1 MIYFVHVDV
10 LSVKYLPVCIA
21 IIVTL
26 DGVDFELFMTIIG
39 LVDIEELLF
48 IF

>member
-1 MIYFVHVDV
+1 MIYFAHVDV
-10 LSVKYLPVCIA
+10 LSVKHLPVRIV

-26 DGVDFELFMTIIG
+26 DGVDIELFMTIIG